1 MQASFPIQFHFADIQ
16 FSFPNRTTTK
26 EMVLILFQQEETEIE
41 HINYIFCTDEYLL
54 GLNQQYLSHD
64 TLTDIITF
72 HYHQKGDPVHS
83 DVYISWDRVKD
94 NAVNFKTTYRRELH
108 RVIFHGALHLCGY
121 KDKTTKDQKLMRQM
135 EDKYL
140 SMFL

>member
-1 MQASFPIQFHFADIQ
+1 
-16 FSFPNRTTTK
+16 
-26 EMVLILFQQEETEIE
+26 MVLILFKQEETEIE

-72 HYHQKGDPVHS
+72 HYHQDGQSVHS

-121 KDKTTKDQKLMRQM
+121 KDKTSQDQKLMRQM

-140 SMFL
+140 SLFL